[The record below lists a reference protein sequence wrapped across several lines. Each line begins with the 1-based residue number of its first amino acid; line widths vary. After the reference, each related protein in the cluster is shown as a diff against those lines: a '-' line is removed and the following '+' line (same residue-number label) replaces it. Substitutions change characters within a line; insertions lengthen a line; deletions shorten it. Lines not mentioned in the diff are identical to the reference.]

1 MSKTEKTQTGEKSA
15 AQTGKIIKSA
25 GQTDAAV
32 AGTISGALLA
42 IVANLQGTETGFRS
56 VIDGVLGTVRR
67 CKDMAPE
74 LVQARVASLFTQA
87 RDAIVAGLSIEARAD
102 WDAFVP
108 KANPA
113 RKEDRKGKGLPAKDR
128 LNARD
133 VRVIARRAG
142 KMTADVRQSHDAFEA
157 SYNFASK
164 ASRIV
169 DALLGVPAFGDSV
182 KLYQS
187 RKPNGIDYKM
197 TASGLY
203 DVARELT
210 REEKP
215 ETAPAGDAGDGAQD
229 GGQDGKAGDTREA
242 IIARTV
248 AQLHA
253 IGDDAMADAILALV
267 AQIAAPVVAVADAA

>member
-1 MSKTEKTQTGEKSA
+1 
-15 AQTGKIIKSA
+15 
-25 GQTDAAV
+25 V

-42 IVANLQGTETGFRS
+42 IVANMQGTETGFRS

-67 CKDMAPE
+67 CKDMAHE

-102 WDAFVP
+102 WDAFLP

-113 RKEDRKGKGLPAKDR
+113 RKEDRKAKGLPAKDR

-133 VRVIARRAG
+133 VRVLARRAG
-142 KMTADVRQSHDAFEA
+142 KMSADVRQAHDAFEA

-210 REEKP
+210 REAKP
-215 ETAPAGDAGDGAQD
+215 ETADADAGE
-229 GGQDGKAGDTREA
+229 GGEAGEQEKTPDTREA

-267 AQIAAPVVAVADAA
+267 AQVAAPVVAEADAA